1 MNAQTGTLG
10 KLMLGRALVTDLV
23 TIAIRQLFRNRR
35 RYKGAIIGT
44 TIGIAGLVTV
54 LTIGDS
60 VESNLGMNLQVLG
73 TATIVKAVWDIHRS
87 QRWHPGEFT
96 RKDVEDIGKLPGV
109 FTVSATVW
117 SFGEMPSFMRKKSKA
132 RVAGI
137 DASFF
142 ETMNLS
148 IGKGRRLLD
157 QDVVHARHVCVIGQ
171 ILEQKLFGEKRDS
184 LGKAIL
190 LRGHLF
196 TVIGVLGG
204 AEDPEYLETMIVP
217 ISVATAKL
225 NHMREIR
232 NVYIRAV
239 NWDVVPELALR
250 VEQILKRNQGT
261 YAEAVQ
267 VQFFKERIQ
276 AVKRIVFFFKTF
288 LYAAIVVTILLGA
301 LGITN
306 VMLSV
311 VRERTREI
319 GLRLAVGATPGLI
332 LAQFLCESLAVGTA
346 GSVLGIAIGFV
357 AVQAISAMIEVVP
370 NYLVFLY
377 SIAGSVVLGIVLGIA
392 SGLLPAARASK
403 LDCVTAMR
411 FE

>member
-1 MNAQTGTLG
+1 MG
-10 KLMLGRALVTDLV
+10 GRALVRDLV
-23 TIAIRQLFRNRR
+23 TIAMRQLVRNRR

-54 LTIGDS
+54 LSIGDS

-96 RKDVEDIGKLPGV
+96 RKDVNDIAKLPGV
-109 FTVSATVW
+109 YTVAATVW
-117 SFGEMPSFMRKKSKA
+117 SFTEMPSFMRKKTKA
-132 RVAGI
+132 RVTGI

-148 IGKGRRLLD
+148 IGRGRRLLD
-157 QDVVHARHVCVIGQ
+157 QDVAHARHVCVIGQ
-171 ILEQKLFGEKRDS
+171 NLELRLFGEMRDS
-184 LGKAIL
+184 LGKTIL

-225 NHMREIR
+225 TNMREIR
-232 NVYIRAV
+232 NIYIRAV
-239 NWDVVPELALR
+239 NWDVVPELAR
-250 VEQILKRNQGT
+250 GVEQILKRNQGT

-267 VQFFKERIQ
+267 VQFFRERIQ

-288 LYAAIVVTILLGA
+288 LYAAIVVTILLGG

-332 LAQFLCESLAVGTA
+332 LAQFLCESLVVSTTGAA
-346 GSVLGIAIGFV
+346 FGITLAFV
-357 AVQAISAMIEVVP
+357 AVQVLSAMIEVAP
-370 NYLVFLY
+370 NYLVLAY
-377 SIAGSVVLGIVLGIA
+377 SIMGSVVLGILLGIV

>member
-1 MNAQTGTLG
+1 MV
-10 KLMLGRALVTDLV
+10 GRSLVTDLV
-23 TIAIRQLFRNRR
+23 TIALRQLLRNRR

-54 LTIGDS
+54 LTVGDS

-73 TATIVKAVWDIHRS
+73 TATIVKAVWDTQRS

-96 RKDVEDIGKLPGV
+96 RKDVEDIAKLPGV
-109 FTVSATVW
+109 YTIAATVW
-117 SFGEMPSFMRKKSKA
+117 GFNEVPSYMRKKTKA
-132 RVAGI
+132 RIAGI
-137 DASFF
+137 DATFF
-142 ETMNLS
+142 DTMNLS
-148 IGKGRRLLD
+148 IGKGRRILD
-157 QDVVHARHVCVIGQ
+157 QDVIQARHVCVIGQ
-171 ILEQKLFGEKRDS
+171 TLEQKLFGDKRDS
-184 LGKAIL
+184 LGKTIL

-196 TVIGVLGG
+196 TVAGVLGG
-204 AEDPEYLETMIVP
+204 AEDPEYLETIIVP
-217 ISVATAKL
+217 ISVATAKIPG
-225 NHMREIR
+225 MREIK
-232 NVYIRAV
+232 NIYIRAI
-239 NWDVVPELALR
+239 NWDVVPELAGRVRQVLR
-250 VEQILKRNQGT
+250 RNQGA

-288 LYAAIVVTILLGA
+288 LYAAIVVTILLGG

-332 LAQFLCESLAVGTA
+332 LAQFLCESLAVSSTGA
-346 GSVLGIAIGFV
+346 LFGISIGFV
-357 AVQAISAMIEVVP
+357 GVQVLSAMIEVVP

-377 SIAGSVVLGIVLGIA
+377 SVVGAVVLGIVLGIV